1 GHHLLGHGL
10 LRDSL
15 HCRLLRRSL
24 LHCLGGGL
32 GLAGTGL
39 GRFRGLRGLFRRLLD
54 CHLMQSLW
62 IPLHGKSGV
71 LYPAPA
77 AAATAPECATHAVI
91 DRLLIALLRGYKR
104 FISPLLGPRCR
115 FVPTCSEYAMEA
127 IGRFG
132 VLRGSWLAIRR
143 VGRCHPLHPGG
154 LDPVP
159 PKTDGNG

>member
-1 GHHLLGHGL
+1 
-10 LRDSL
+10 
-15 HCRLLRRSL
+15 
-24 LHCLGGGL
+24 
-32 GLAGTGL
+32 
-39 GRFRGLRGLFRRLLD
+39 
-54 CHLMQSLW
+54 M
-62 IPLHGKSGV
+62 

-77 AAATAPECATHAVI
+77 TAATAPPLFRTVI

-115 FVPTCSEYAMEA
+115 FVPSCSEYAMEA

-132 VLRGSWLAIRR
+132 AIRGGWLAIRR

-159 PKTDGNG
+159 PETDGTR